1 MVEYSSCP
9 RTARPQSFLID
20 TDSQSLHTTP
30 LPASVSEAR
39 RSRTRLSELLNERPS
54 TSKLLMGVPVTPIV
68 HRRPA
73 AAATQAD
80 SHALFQNRS
89 RALFGVAADGSVGLR
104 PDWHDNRPD
113 LGAAG
118 SLVRRREDPSTLPP
132 EVWELAGIQSV
143 SFGAG
148 GHFESRSD
156 APADAVGGGGGGHDN
171 PAASFHEFESKW

>member
-1 MVEYSSCP
+1 MIFFSIHP
-9 RTARPQSFLID
+9 
-20 TDSQSLHTTP
+20 P
-30 LPASVSEAR
+30 LSAPIAASVNEAR

-68 HRRPA
+68 HRRPV
-73 AAATQAD
+73 ATQAD
-80 SHALFQNRS
+80 AHTLFQNRS
-89 RALFGVAADGSVGLR
+89 RSLFGVAPDGPIGLR
-104 PDWHDNRPD
+104 PDWIDNRPD

-148 GHFESRSD
+148 GHFESRSG
-156 APADAVGGGGGGHDN
+156 APADAAPSGGGPDN
-171 PAASFHEFESKW
+171 PAASFHEFEFKW